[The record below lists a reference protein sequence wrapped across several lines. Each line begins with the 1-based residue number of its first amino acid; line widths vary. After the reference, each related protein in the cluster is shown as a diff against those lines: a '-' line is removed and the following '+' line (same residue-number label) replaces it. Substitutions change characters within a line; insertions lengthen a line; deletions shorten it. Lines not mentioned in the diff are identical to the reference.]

1 MLEKI
6 RKVERVFKHLEKE
19 TSKFGNQSGLNCL
32 TNCDLCCR
40 KKDLEANVLEF
51 LPYAFYLFE
60 NKLHEAALDL
70 LDTNPE
76 HCINLAK
83 SQVPGQ
89 TAGCSNYEN
98 RGLICRL
105 FGSSAIRDKTDKLS
119 VYTCSIIKA
128 EYPEQ
133 LKRTN
138 ERLNSGMHIPVI
150 SEVYSQMYFIDSQM
164 AEDYNPI
171 NVSIRKAIE
180 KVAYYFSNKPIRKRK
195 VNLISQS
202 EKEIFMPE
210 QQLNIPDFI
219 DELQFLT
226 SRSSGPGGQNVNKVN
241 SKVEVR
247 LNIPNSALL
256 SDDQKAIILEKLST
270 KISSDGILSVVSQ
283 KDRSQLVN
291 KQDAIRKLNI
301 LISKSLTPVKRR
313 KRTRPTRSSVEKR
326 LNTKK
331 LKSGIKQNRQKIDE

>member
-1 MLEKI
+1 MLRKI
-6 RKVERVFKHLEKE
+6 RSVERVFKNLEKE
-19 TSKFGNQSGLNCL
+19 TAKFSKQSGLSCL

-51 LPYAFYLFE
+51 LPFAFYLYQ
-60 NKLHEAALDL
+60 NNLHEAALDL
-70 LDTNPE
+70 LETNPE

-83 SQVPGQ
+83 SQVPGK
-89 TAGCSNYEN
+89 TAGCASYEN

-105 FGSSAIRDKTDKLS
+105 FGSSAIRDKSDRLV
-119 VYTCSIIKA
+119 VYTCSKIKN

-133 LKRTN
+133 FIKAN
-138 ERLNSGMHIPVI
+138 ERLNTNLHLPVI
-150 SEVYSQMYFIDSQM
+150 TDVYSQIYFIDSLM

-195 VNLISQS
+195 VNVILQT

-210 QQLNIPDFI
+210 QILNIPDI
-219 DELQFLT
+219 TSEIQFLT

-241 SKVEVR
+241 SKVEAR
-247 LNIPNSALL
+247 LDILNSAVL
-256 SDDQKAIILEKLST
+256 SDEQKSIIQAKLAN
-270 KISSDGILSVVSQ
+270 KISSEGILSVVSQ

-291 KQDAIRKLNI
+291 KEDAVKKLNL
-301 LISKSLTPVKRR
+301 LISKALTPIKRR
-313 KRTRPTRSSVEKR
+313 KSTRPTKSSVEKR
-326 LNTKK
+326 LTSKK

>member
-19 TSKFGNQSGLNCL
+19 TSKFGKQSGLNCL

-51 LPYAFYLFE
+51 LPFAYYLVQ
-60 NKLHEAALDL
+60 NNLHEAALDL
-70 LDTNPE
+70 LETNPE

-83 SQVPGQ
+83 TQVPGQ
-89 TAGCSNYEN
+89 TSGCSNYQY

-105 FGSSAIRDKTDKLS
+105 FGSSAIRDKSGHLV
-119 VYTCSIIKA
+119 VYTCSKIKTA
-128 EYPEQ
+128 YPEQ
-133 LKRTN
+133 YKRTN
-138 ERLNSGMHIPVI
+138 ERLNSGLPIPVI
-150 SEVYSQMYFIDSQM
+150 SDVYSQIYFIDSLM

-180 KVAYYFSNKPIRKRK
+180 KVAYYFSNKPIRKQK
-195 VNLISQS
+195 VKVILQS

-210 QQLNIPDFI
+210 QIIYIPDI
-219 DELQFLT
+219 TPELQFLT

-247 LNIPNSALL
+247 LDIPNSALL
-256 SDDQKAIILEKLST
+256 SDDQKAILQTKLST
-270 KISSDGILSVVSQ
+270 KISSEGILSVLSQ

-291 KQDAIRKLNI
+291 KEDAIRKLNL
-301 LISKSLTPVKRR
+301 LISKALTPAKRR
-313 KRTRPTRSSVEKR
+313 KSTRPTKSSVEKR
-326 LNTKK
+326 LSTKK
-331 LKSGIKQNRQKIDE
+331 IKSGIKQNRQRIDE